1 MYTLRTQGLV
11 ASIIEYKPAD
21 PWAFVLSIVTETCP
35 KLADDPQAIISKL
48 IEGAVPEAIETASL
62 PAGKETAPATGSTE
76 ADGKENVDSSNEIP
90 EKDDA
95 AISDEAVLM
104 YLNQNSVYTTFK
116 DIMTA
121 LAESQPEAPYASFV
135 ELVERKVKGEETT
148 DSPEM
153 MDEGDVNAAE
163 EGGEGELPENTTI
176 VFVLGGPG
184 SGKGTQ
190 CDRIVAEYGFTHLS
204 AGDLLREE
212 VASGSETGQMCEQLM
227 TEGKLV
233 PMQVTIALIKAAMV
247 KSKSSL
253 FLIDGFPR
261 ALDQGHEF
269 ESTIKA
275 CSLILFF
282 DCPLETMQD
291 RLLKRAETS
300 GRSDDNIETI
310 KKRFTTFTESSM
322 PVIEHYE
329 ALDKVAKISAVPAP
343 DEVYASVKGILES
356 KFPDLAAAEPEAEA
370 APEAVS
376 EPEVAPEAVSEPEVA
391 PEAVPE
397 AASEATPE
405 PEVAPE
411 GVDDTGAED
420 SAPAA
425 EQSEPEAA
433 EEAPTEEAEPEA

>member
-1 MYTLRTQGLV
+1 M
-11 ASIIEYKPAD
+11 
-21 PWAFVLSIVTETCP
+21 TETCP

-62 PAGKETAPATGSTE
+62 SAGKETAPATGSTE

-275 CSLILFF
+275 CSLVLFF

-291 RLLKRAETS
+291 RLMKRAETS

-370 APEAVS
+370 APEATPEAEAAPEAVS
-376 EPEVAPEAVSEPEVA
+376 EAEAAPEAVSEPEVA